1 MSSSRLVS
9 SAGLPAVSS
18 WPRPSTWS
26 PTSCSYRSYGLVAAA
41 WTTVAS
47 EVVLFVPFA
56 VIVRRSLGTLPFWR
70 EALAPLIGGLA
81 SAAVALG
88 ISRLGGPSLVVVG
101 AALSVYAVVW
111 LAQRPL
117 DRAEWRLV
125 TSLWRRAEPR

>member
-1 MSSSRLVS
+1 M
-9 SAGLPAVSS
+9 
-18 WPRPSTWS
+18 
-26 PTSCSYRSYGLVAAA
+26 AAA

-70 EALAPLIGGLA
+70 EVRAPLIGGLA

-88 ISRLGGPSLVVVG
+88 VSRLGGPALAVAATALV
-101 AALSVYAVVW
+101 AYAVVW

-117 DRAEWRLV
+117 DRAEWQLV